1 MRRFRR
7 VIDDLLL
14 ADVHLHGRLYT
25 WSSERRRPTLER
37 LDRVLANCAWLDL
50 FPNHYLACLST
61 DCSDHAPLSLR
72 LDAIP
77 WAKPMFRF
85 EAFWTSMEGFQS
97 VVQSAWS
104 IGLPGADTCK
114 SLDFKLR
121 NTAKA
126 LRAWSATSVGSVRM
140 QLAMARLVV
149 GEFDAAQ
156 ETRILSDDELVLR
169 SELKRMILGLSSLS
183 RTIAR
188 QRSCIRFLQD
198 GDANTKFFHL
208 QACHR
213 KRKSYIPAYFEHA
226 GLTLSDD
233 EAKSDAICHFF
244 NGLLGTYFE
253 RSRNINLAQIGLPQ
267 LDLESLISPF
277 SVDEVWA
284 VIKAIP
290 NDSAPGPDGFTGRF
304 YKAAWPTIK
313 DDVVAV
319 FNSFWAL
326 DSRSFHLLNT
336 ANMVLLRKTS
346 SPSRLKGYRTASA
359 SSLPSCSPLG

>member
-1 MRRFRR
+1 
-7 VIDDLLL
+7 
-14 ADVHLHGRLYT
+14 
-25 WSSERRRPTLER
+25 
-37 LDRVLANCAWLDL
+37 
-50 FPNHYLACLST
+50 
-61 DCSDHAPLSLR
+61 
-72 LDAIP
+72 
-77 WAKPMFRF
+77 
-85 EAFWTSMEGFQS
+85 
-97 VVQSAWS
+97 
-104 IGLPGADTCK
+104 
-114 SLDFKLR
+114 
-121 NTAKA
+121 
-126 LRAWSATSVGSVRM
+126 M